1 MVFKD
6 LICVFIIKF
15 LMWITIILY
24 EEECKME
31 MKRTN
36 IFVLFLLYGIL
47 IIGAVWMLL
56 PLAWMTSAA
65 FKPMSEIIQVPPTWI
80 PKHFTL
86 DNIKEVFKQ
95 IPFARYFLNSIVT
108 TGVIVLSVLL
118 TSTMAGYG
126 FAKFNFKG
134 KRILFLLILSSLM
147 IPFQV
152 RMIPLYQIAQ
162 HLKIVDTYLGVVFPW
177 LFDAMGV
184 FLMNQFMLTIPNE
197 LIEAAR
203 IDGASEGRI
212 FFTIVIPQLKPAIS
226 ALAIF
231 TFSWSWEEFLWPL
244 IVTNSDRVRTLPVG
258 LQYFSEQY
266 GINIHWQM
274 AGAFVAILPVLI
286 VFFIMQKQFVEGITL
301 TGLKG

>member
-1 MVFKD
+1 
-6 LICVFIIKF
+6 
-15 LMWITIILY
+15 
-24 EEECKME
+24 ME

-95 IPFARYFLNSIVT
+95 VPFARYFLNSIVT